1 MITEAHTGVPPED
14 ASSSVAVPEKVLPE
28 PARRALEEAAARRRE
43 IEAAVAAM
51 PPEKGGRG
59 GEEPVRYGDWEVK
72 GLATDF

>member
-1 MITEAHTGVPPED
+1 MISEDHTGASPED
-14 ASSSVAVPEKVLPE
+14 ANVSAAVPAKVLPE
-28 PARRALEEAAARRRE
+28 PARRALEEAASRRRE

>member
-1 MITEAHTGVPPED
+1 MDSSDHSGPSPEEASAPSPGAGRTL
-14 ASSSVAVPEKVLPE
+14 SE

-51 PPEKGGRG
+51 PPERGGRG